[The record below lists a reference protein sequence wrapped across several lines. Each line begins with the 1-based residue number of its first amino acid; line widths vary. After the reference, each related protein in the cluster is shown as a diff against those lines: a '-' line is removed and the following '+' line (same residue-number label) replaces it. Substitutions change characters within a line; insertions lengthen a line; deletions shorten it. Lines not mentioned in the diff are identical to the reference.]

1 MVKHETSD
9 WEFRPNDLV
18 KKGVVAFVLTTILV
32 IGHLGTTR

>member
-1 MVKHETSD
+1 MVKHEISD

-18 KKGVVAFVLTTILV
+18 KEGVVVFVLTTVLV